1 MFKSV
6 KGHFVKFMNFGSR
19 YVPNPGIEIYSVIQ
33 TFKYFDRR
41 IGNYSFQKETFVFR
55 KSLLIQCQRHTLWF
69 LLLLVE
75 IPAKNTQE

>member
-6 KGHFVKFMNFGSR
+6 KGHFVKFMKCGSR

-33 TFKYFDRR
+33 TFKCFDRR

-55 KSLLIQCQRHTLWF
+55 KSLLIQCQRRTLWF